1 MECSHTGLRDVVDD
15 VALLLL
21 EGGGDG
27 EDAFDEAT
35 GCGAVGAPAPFAP
48 ENRGPQR
55 AFGGVVRGLNAG
67 HVDERPERR
76 PQRYQ
81 VPARRRTVPG
91 SHPKVYAITRRIPL
105 HLV

>member
-67 HVDERPERR
+67 HVAAIALLLVG
-76 PQRYQ
+76 Q
-81 VPARRRTVPG
+81 ARLTSGWPTYM
-91 SHPKVYAITRRIPL
+91 S
-105 HLV
+105 